1 VTLAEARDAI
11 REREP
16 IFHRPEHGIRR
27 DDFDRMMVEDFCE
40 IGASG
45 KEYSRE
51 SVLDVLTERHRTPQA
66 EDLQVSDFACRQL
79 TEGCLYLATY
89 TLLQPPARLTRR
101 STIWRYEHES
111 GFWKIVFHQGTIVQ
125 P

>member
-1 VTLAEARDAI
+1 VTLAEATHAI

-16 IFHRPEHGIRR
+16 IFHRPEHGTRR
-27 DDFDRMMVEDFCE
+27 EDFDRMMAEDFYE

-45 KEYSRE
+45 RQYSRAL
-51 SVLDVLTERHRTPQA
+51 VLDVLTERHRTPQV
-66 EDLQVSDFACRQL
+66 EELQVSDFACRQL
-79 TEGCLYLATY
+79 TGSLYLATY

-101 STIWRYEHES
+101 STIWRYED
-111 GFWKIVFHQGTIVQ
+111 GCWKIVFHQGTMVQ